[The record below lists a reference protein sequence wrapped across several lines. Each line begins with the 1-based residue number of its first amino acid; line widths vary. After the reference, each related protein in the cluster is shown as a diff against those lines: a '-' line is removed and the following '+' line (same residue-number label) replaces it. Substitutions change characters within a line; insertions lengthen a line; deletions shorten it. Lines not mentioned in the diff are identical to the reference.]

1 MALAGRTNI
10 RAILLCPPKPHEDP
24 ASRLISIVD
33 NLPNVQ
39 RLDGLTAAAHLDVL
53 QSASAIIDCTA
64 PSRDGGPSPWP
75 SIAVR
80 AGRPLLART
89 HADLEARW
97 PRFPGLLQTTEP
109 DASDIAAFIDSAA
122 EGTYR
127 DALLE
132 AQEDLDAVLR
142 DPAIFGGWS

>member
-1 MALAGRTNI
+1 MALAGRTDI
-10 RAILLCPPKPHEDP
+10 RAIMLCPPKPHEDP
-24 ASRLISIVD
+24 VSRLISIVD

-80 AGRPLLART
+80 AGTPVLARA

-109 DASDIAAFIDSAA
+109 EAGDIAAFIDSAA

-127 DALLE
+127 AALLE
-132 AQEDLDAVLR
+132 AQDDLDAVLR
-142 DPAIFGGWS
+142 DPAIFGGLS